1 MQIRLAG
8 AAMACAL
15 VFAACSQFSAARAAD
30 PDMDAKKELNIY
42 NWSDYIG
49 EHTVENFAK
58 EYGIKVR
65 YDTYDSNETLES
77 KLMAGNT
84 GYDVVFP
91 SSSNYARMIKAGVFL
106 PLDKSKLTNLG
117 NLDPTITKAVS
128 ESADPGNKYAVT
140 YMWGTN
146 GFTYNVDMIKQRM
159 SDAPVDS
166 MQMIFDPA
174 ILSKFTD
181 CGVSFLDSPEDVV
194 QLALKYI
201 GKDPT
206 SQNPDDI
213 KAAFKMLSQVRPYI
227 TLFDTEG
234 YLNALPN
241 GDRCIAMSW
250 SGDYATAQARAEEA
264 GKKINLAYTVPKE
277 GANIWFDG
285 MLIPKDAPHPK
296 NALLF
301 INYMLRPD
309 VIADATNY
317 TNYAN
322 GNIKAKPLVNADI
335 ISNPA
340 IYPDTE
346 TMARLYPAVERSNN
360 VQRIL
365 TREWT
370 RFKAGQ

>member
-335 ISNPA
+335 TSNPA